1 MRDRIFGTHR
11 RRPAGCLKLTE
22 SIGRRGPFPFES
34 GPETE
39 SPRGC
44 RTRGEGMEAISVLK
58 KDHRMVEEL
67 FKKFEQAGDRAFK
80 TKRRLVDEII
90 TELSV
95 HAAIEEQVF
104 YPATREAREENEEM
118 VLEALEEHHLVK
130 LALSELEKMDPAD
143 ERFTAKVT
151 VLIEN
156 VRHHV
161 KEEEGQMFPKVRK
174 AMKPDDL
181 ARLGEELEEAKE
193 SAPTRPHP
201 AAPDQPPGNVVA
213 GSMATVMDAGKDAV
227 RGVKEEIRRR
237 RG

>member
-1 MRDRIFGTHR
+1 MDAITL
-11 RRPAGCLKLTE
+11 LKN
-22 SIGRRGPFPFES
+22 
-34 GPETE
+34 
-39 SPRGC
+39 
-44 RTRGEGMEAISVLK
+44 
-58 KDHRMVEEL
+58 DHRTVEEL

-104 YPATREAREENEEM
+104 YPATREARQENEEM

-143 ERFTAKVT
+143 ERFTPKVT

-161 KEEEGQMFPKVRK
+161 KEEEGEMFPKVRK
-174 AMKPDDL
+174 ALKAAEL
-181 ARLGEELEEAKE
+181 ERLGERLEEATK

-201 AAPDQPPGNVVA
+201 AAPDTPPGNVIA
-213 GSMATVMDAGKDAV
+213 GGVTAVMDAGKDAV
-227 RGVKEEIRRR
+227 KGVKEEIGRRA
-237 RG
+237 G

>member
-1 MRDRIFGTHR
+1 
-11 RRPAGCLKLTE
+11 
-22 SIGRRGPFPFES
+22 
-34 GPETE
+34 
-39 SPRGC
+39 
-44 RTRGEGMEAISVLK
+44 MEAISVLK

-213 GSMATVMDAGKDAV
+213 GSMAAVMDAGKDAV